1 MMRGSSK
8 LLTDY
13 NYLIHIPAV
22 QIILVDFPELKNY
35 PQNEKEIEA
44 YVRLVWKKIT
54 ALKNY
59 YSKVGISP
67 TDTLLTKIML
77 GTEALLLPMTNILR
91 NF

>member
-54 ALKNY
+54 AFKKLLFKGRYFSNRYPINKNNARNRSS
-59 YSKVGISP
+59 YSC
-67 TDTLLTKIML
+67 L
-77 GTEALLLPMTNILR
+77 
-91 NF
+91 